1 MERKRGFL
9 NVGVAQLNQG
19 SVLAYLRPGV
29 HAWPREEVR
38 KMLKSVQV
46 WLATATAVLALLQGL
61 ANLMQMLAHH

>member
-1 MERKRGFL
+1 M
-9 NVGVAQLNQG
+9 
-19 SVLAYLRPGV
+19 AYLRPGV